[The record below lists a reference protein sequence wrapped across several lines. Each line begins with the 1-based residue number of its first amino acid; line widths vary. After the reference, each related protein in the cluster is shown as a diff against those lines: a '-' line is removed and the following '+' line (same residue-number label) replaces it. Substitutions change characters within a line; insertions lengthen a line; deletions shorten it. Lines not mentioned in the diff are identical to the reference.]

1 MASISGPPYFSFLPP
16 ASHSCFLK
24 RWHRTSCHSF
34 IRQSTHLSARFSGI
48 RLSFQGLRVW
58 TCQRPSVLA
67 AMYFVYDF
75 IRHVSMINC
84 TNINVLRNFPSTF
97 YYTYDLR
104 FFNIEI
110 TTCYEATSLEFSRIK
125 VIYKSNQTVRT
136 SASCVIFSQSSIIRT
151 TYDSST
157 LNCNSSCETVS
168 LGFPKVKT
176 PILQDIKLFT
186 NRIEL

>member
-1 MASISGPPYFSFLPP
+1 MLDFQAFDFLFRAPEY
-16 ASHSCFLK
+16 K
-24 RWHRTSCHSF
+24 RA
-34 IRQSTHLSARFSGI
+34 SARLF
-48 RLSFQGLRVW
+48 LLP
-58 TCQRPSVLA
+58 CCH
-67 AMYFVYDF
+67 DF

-97 YYTYDLR
+97 YCTYNLR

-110 TTCYEATSLEFSRIK
+110 RNCYEANGLEFSRITA
-125 VIYKSNQTVRT
+125 IYKSNQTVRT
-136 SASCVIFSQSSIIRT
+136 SAFYVIFSQSSIIRT

-157 LNCNSSCETVS
+157 LNYNSSCETVS
-168 LGFPKVKT
+168 LGFPKVKM